1 MADVKSDI
9 GKMPSSLNADG
20 NPLSGSYEDA
30 YAYITN
36 PVRVSGYGVNLI

>member
-9 GKMPSSLNADG
+9 EKMPSSLNADG

-30 YAYITN
+30 YAYIIN
-36 PVRVSGYGVNLI
+36 PVKVSGYGVNLI